1 MAAASR
7 ASGVPAMSGVPWAGA
22 GAVAR
27 TTGRVFFT
35 MGGTGYAC
43 SGSAVASQ
51 NQDVVMTA
59 AHCVSDGAGH
69 WATHWTFVPG
79 YTDGREPYGSY
90 PAQTYYVPARWSA
103 GADEDDD
110 VAFVVVGT
118 ALASTGHGQK
128 VGAAVGGQPIEFGWR
143 APAAAVFGY
152 PSEPPYTGQGLDY
165 CAGTLQPDP
174 FGTGDEGIACAMTE
188 GGSGGPWLSDFDP
201 RTGLGVIT
209 GVTTFR
215 YSGHDRILY
224 SADLGPVAQA
234 LYERASSSLLE
245 SRDLAG
251 QGEVEGGQAARG
263 VGAERQRHLVP
274 GDRDVGMVAG
284 GLGQVGDGADVQQR
298 VAEIFARGHRGDRV
312 AVAGPG
318 RDGGQFGGDLG
329 LGEKFHGSGIP
340 FPG

>member
-1 MAAASR
+1 LRTVTLPTSRRVAVAVLVLLGAADVGSFGAFGGPLAGAAPSPRPSFAVTERAVVPAARYWTRARMAAASR
-7 ASGVPAMSGVPWAGA
+7 GSGVPEVPGVSGIPWARG

-35 MGGTGYAC
+35 LGNVEYAC
-43 SGSAVASQ
+43 SGSAVASE

-79 YTDGREPYGSY
+79 YTGGREPYGSY
-90 PAQTYYVPARWSA
+90 PAQTYYVPAQWSA

-118 ALASTGHGQK
+118 AHGHRL
-128 VGAAVGGQPIEFGWR
+128 GAAVGGQPIEFGWR
-143 APAAAVFGY
+143 APTAAVFGY

-174 FGTGDEGIACAMTE
+174 FGTPDEGIACAMTE

-215 YSGHDRILY
+215 YSGQDRILY

-234 LYERASSSLLE
+234 LYERASSL
-245 SRDLAG
+245 
-251 QGEVEGGQAARG
+251 
-263 VGAERQRHLVP
+263 
-274 GDRDVGMVAG
+274 
-284 GLGQVGDGADVQQR
+284 
-298 VAEIFARGHRGDRV
+298 
-312 AVAGPG
+312 
-318 RDGGQFGGDLG
+318 
-329 LGEKFHGSGIP
+329 
-340 FPG
+340 

>member
-7 ASGVPAMSGVPWAGA
+7 GYGVSGVPWAGG

-35 MGGTGYAC
+35 MGGTAYAC
-43 SGSAVASQ
+43 SGSAVASK

-69 WATHWTFVPG
+69 WATRWTFVPG

-90 PAQTYYVPARWSA
+90 PARTYYVPAQWSG

-118 ALASTGHGQK
+118 GRAHGVRER
-128 VGAAVGGQPIEFGWR
+128 VGAAVGGQQIEFGDR
-143 APAAAVFGY
+143 AAAEAVFGY

-165 CAGTLQPDP
+165 CEGTLQPDP
-174 FGTGDEGIACAMTE
+174 FGAGDEGIACAMTE
-188 GGSGGPWLSDFDP
+188 GGSGGPWLSDFDR

-215 YSGHDRILY
+215 YFGQDRILY
-224 SADLGPVAQA
+224 SADLGPVARA
-234 LYERASSSLLE
+234 LYERASSFT
-245 SRDLAG
+245 
-251 QGEVEGGQAARG
+251 
-263 VGAERQRHLVP
+263 
-274 GDRDVGMVAG
+274 
-284 GLGQVGDGADVQQR
+284 GLRSG
-298 VAEIFARGHRGDRV
+298 
-312 AVAGPG
+312 GPG
-318 RDGGQFGGDLG
+318 R
-329 LGEKFHGSGIP
+329 SP
-340 FPG
+340 

>member
-7 ASGVPAMSGVPWAGA
+7 ASGVSGMSGMSGVPWAGG
-22 GAVAR
+22 GAAAR

-35 MGGTGYAC
+35 MAGAGYAC

-118 ALASTGHGQK
+118 ARGHQ

-143 APAAAVFGY
+143 APTEAVFGY
-152 PSEPPYTGQGLDY
+152 PSEPPYTGRSLDY
-165 CAGTLQPDP
+165 CQGTLQPDP
-174 FGTGDEGIACAMTE
+174 FGTQDEGIACAMTE

-215 YSGHDRILY
+215 YSGQDRILY

-234 LYERASSSLLE
+234 LYKRASSSL
-245 SRDLAG
+245 
-251 QGEVEGGQAARG
+251 
-263 VGAERQRHLVP
+263 
-274 GDRDVGMVAG
+274 
-284 GLGQVGDGADVQQR
+284 
-298 VAEIFARGHRGDRV
+298 
-312 AVAGPG
+312 
-318 RDGGQFGGDLG
+318 
-329 LGEKFHGSGIP
+329 
-340 FPG
+340 

>member
-1 MAAASR
+1 VTLSTSRRVAVAVLVLLGAAGPGVFGGAGTLAGAAPSPRPSFAVTERAVVPAARYWTRARMAAASR

-118 ALASTGHGQK
+118 ALASTALASTALASTGHGQK

-215 YSGHDRILY
+215 YSGQDRILY

-234 LYERASSSLLE
+234 LYERASSSSLL
-245 SRDLAG
+245 
-251 QGEVEGGQAARG
+251 
-263 VGAERQRHLVP
+263 
-274 GDRDVGMVAG
+274 
-284 GLGQVGDGADVQQR
+284 
-298 VAEIFARGHRGDRV
+298 
-312 AVAGPG
+312 
-318 RDGGQFGGDLG
+318 
-329 LGEKFHGSGIP
+329 
-340 FPG
+340 